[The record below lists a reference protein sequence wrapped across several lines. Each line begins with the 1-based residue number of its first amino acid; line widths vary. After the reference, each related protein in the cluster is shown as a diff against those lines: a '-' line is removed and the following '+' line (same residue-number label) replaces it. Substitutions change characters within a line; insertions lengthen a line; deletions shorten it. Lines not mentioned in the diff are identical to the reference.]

1 MLVILKIGLA
11 LSGGGIRGIA
21 HAGALKAL
29 EENNINIDIIG
40 GTSSGSLVAAL
51 YALGYS
57 PYYIYILFKRYANEL
72 TKLNTSTIATGIG
85 NFIINKKVSINGLK
99 TGESIEETYNKLALK
114 KGVNKIN
121 QIKMPIVI
129 PTVDISSSKEYVFTS
144 VLPEGEEEKY
154 ITDISV
160 GKAVRASSSF
170 PLVFSPCVY
179 KNHMFLDGGA
189 LDNTPALEVKKLGAD
204 KVISIK
210 FDSDTVTKD
219 SNIMDIVMK
228 MVDIMGSKVS
238 EESLALSDYIITI
251 PSDGTG
257 LLETTK
263 IDYCYKSGY
272 DTVMRNIDEIRK
284 SLEV

>member
-1 MLVILKIGLA
+1 MKIGLA

-40 GTSSGSLVAAL
+40 GTSSGSLVASL

-57 PYYIYILFKRYANEL
+57 PYYIYILFKKYAKEI
-72 TKLNTSTIATGIG
+72 TKLNASTITTGIG
-85 NFIINKKVSINGLK
+85 NFLINKKVSINGLK
-99 TGESIEETYNKLALK
+99 TGESIEKTYNKLALK
-114 KGVNKIN
+114 MGVSKLS
-121 QIKMPIVI
+121 QMRMPIVI
-129 PTVDISSSKEYVFTS
+129 PTVDISNSKEYVFAS
-144 VLPEGEEEKY
+144 KLPEEAEEKY

-170 PLVFSPCVY
+170 PFVFSPCEY

-189 LDNTPALEVKKLGAD
+189 IDNTPAIEVKKQGAD
-204 KVISIK
+204 KVISID
-210 FDSDTVTKD
+210 FDSDKVTKD
-219 SNIMDIVMK
+219 SNVMDIVMK
-228 MVDIMGSKVS
+228 IIDIMGRKVS
-238 EESLALSDYIITI
+238 EESLKISDYIVTI

-272 DTVMRNIDEIRK
+272 DTVMKNIDAIKEI
-284 SLEV
+284 LEK

>member
-1 MLVILKIGLA
+1 MILKIGLA

-154 ITDISV
+154 IIDISV

-179 KNHMFLDGGA
+179 KNYMFLDGGA

-238 EESLALSDYIITI
+238 EESLALSDYVITI

-284 SLEV
+284 SLEI

>member
-1 MLVILKIGLA
+1 MRIGLA

-21 HAGALKAL
+21 HAGVLKAL
-29 EENNINIDIIG
+29 EENNIKIDMIG

-57 PYYIYILFKRYANEL
+57 PYYIYILFKRYADEL
-72 TKLNTSTIATGIG
+72 TKLNTSSIASGVG
-85 NFIINKKVSINGLK
+85 NFLLNKKVSINGLK

-114 KGVNKIN
+114 KGVSRIE
-121 QIKMPIVI
+121 QIGMPLVI
-129 PTVDISSSKEYVFTS
+129 PAVDVASSKKYVFAST
-144 VLPEGEEEKY
+144 VPDGENNENY
-154 ITDISV
+154 ITDIAV

-170 PLVFSPCVY
+170 PVVFSPCAY
-179 KNHMFLDGGA
+179 KNHLFLDGGA
-189 LDNTPALEVKKLGAD
+189 VDNIPALEIKKQGAD
-204 KVISIK
+204 KVISVN
-210 FDSDTVTKD
+210 FDSDTVNED

-228 MVDIMGSKVS
+228 VIDIMGTKVS
-238 EESLALSDYIITI
+238 EESLNSSDYIITI

-272 DTVMRNIDEIRK
+272 NTVMKNIDAIKK
-284 SLEV
+284 SLEI

>member
-1 MLVILKIGLA
+1 MKIGLA

-29 EENNINIDIIG
+29 EENDINIDIIG
-40 GTSSGSLVAAL
+40 GTSSGSLVASL

-57 PYYIYILFKRYANEL
+57 PYYIYILFKKYAKEI
-72 TKLNTSTIATGIG
+72 TKLNASTITTGIG
-85 NFIINKKVSINGLK
+85 NFLINKKVSINGLK
-99 TGESIEETYNKLALK
+99 TGESIEKTYNKLALK
-114 KGVNKIN
+114 MGVSKLS
-121 QIKMPIVI
+121 QMRMPIVI
-129 PTVDISSSKEYVFTS
+129 PTVDISNSKEYVFAS
-144 VLPEGEEEKY
+144 KLPEEAEEKY

-170 PLVFSPCVY
+170 PFVFSPCEY

-189 LDNTPALEVKKLGAD
+189 LDNIPALEVKKLGAD
-204 KVISIK
+204 KVISIR

-272 DTVMRNIDEIRK
+272 NTVMENIDEIR
-284 SLEV
+284 SALEK

>member
-1 MLVILKIGLA
+1 MKIGLA

-40 GTSSGSLVAAL
+40 GTSSGSLVATL

-57 PYYIYILFKRYANEL
+57 PYYIYILFKKYADDL
-72 TKLNTSTIATGIG
+72 TKLNNSVIATGIG
-85 NFIINKKVSINGLK
+85 NFLINKKVSINGLK
-99 TGESIEETYNKLALK
+99 TGESIEETYNKLASK
-114 KGVNKIN
+114 KGVNIIS
-121 QIKMPIVI
+121 QIKMPVVI
-129 PTVDISSSKEYVFTS
+129 PTVDVSNSKEYVFTS
-144 VLPEGEEEKY
+144 VIPEEEEKEKY
-154 ITDISV
+154 ITDISI

-170 PLVFSPCVY
+170 PLVFSPCAY
-179 KNHMFLDGGA
+179 KEHIFIDGGA
-189 LDNTPALEVKKLGAD
+189 LDNVPAQEIKKQGAD

-210 FDSDTVTKD
+210 FDSDTVTSK
-219 SNIMDIVMK
+219 SNVMDIVMK
-228 MVDIMGSKVS
+228 VIDIMGSKVS

-272 DTVMRNIDEIRK
+272 DTVIKNINEMKRA
-284 SLEV
+284 LEK

>member
-1 MLVILKIGLA
+1 MKIGLA

-21 HAGALKAL
+21 HAGVLKAL
-29 EENNINIDIIG
+29 EENNIKIDIIG
-40 GTSSGSLVAAL
+40 GTSSGSLVASL

-57 PYYIYILFKRYANEL
+57 PYYIYILFKRYADEL
-72 TKLNTSTIATGIG
+72 TKLNTSSIASGVG
-85 NFIINKKVSINGLK
+85 NFILNKKVSINGLK

-114 KGVNKIN
+114 KGISRIEQVG
-121 QIKMPIVI
+121 MPLVI
-129 PTVDISSSKEYVFTS
+129 PALDVSNSKKYVFAS
-144 VLPEGEEEKY
+144 MVPNGENNENY

-170 PLVFSPCVY
+170 PVVFSPCAY
-179 KNHMFLDGGA
+179 KNHLFLDGGA
-189 LDNTPALEVKKLGAD
+189 VDNTPALEIKKQGAD
-204 KVISIK
+204 KVISVN
-210 FDSDTVTKD
+210 FDSDTVNED

-228 MVDIMGSKVS
+228 VIDIMGTKVS
-238 EESLALSDYIITI
+238 EESLNSSDCIITI

-272 DTVMRNIDEIRK
+272 NTVIKNIDAIKK
-284 SLEV
+284 SLEI

>member
-1 MLVILKIGLA
+1 MKIGLA

-40 GTSSGSLVAAL
+40 GTSSGSLVASL

-57 PYYIYILFKRYANEL
+57 PYYIYILFKKYAKEI
-72 TKLNTSTIATGIG
+72 TKLNASTITTGIG
-85 NFIINKKVSINGLK
+85 NFLINKKVSINGLK
-99 TGESIEETYNKLALK
+99 TGESIEKTYNKLALK
-114 KGVNKIN
+114 MGVSKLS
-121 QIKMPIVI
+121 QMRMPIVI
-129 PTVDISSSKEYVFTS
+129 PAVDISNSKEYIFTS
-144 VLPEGEEEKY
+144 KLPSGESEEKY
-154 ITDISV
+154 ITDISL

-170 PLVFSPCVY
+170 PFVFSPCEY

-189 LDNTPALEVKKLGAD
+189 IDNTPALEVKKLGAD
-204 KVISIK
+204 KVISID
-210 FDSDTVTKD
+210 FDSDQVTKD

-228 MVDIMGSKVS
+228 IIDIMGRKVS
-238 EESLALSDYIITI
+238 EESLKISDYIITI

-272 DTVMRNIDEIRK
+272 DTVNKNIEKIKEI
-284 SLEV
+284 L

>member
-1 MLVILKIGLA
+1 MKIGLA

-29 EENNINIDIIG
+29 EENNIKIDIIG
-40 GTSSGSLVAAL
+40 GTSSGSLVASL

-57 PYYIYILFKRYANEL
+57 PYYIYILFKRYADGL
-72 TKLNTSTIATGIG
+72 TKLNTSTIASGVG
-85 NFIINKKVSINGLK
+85 NFLINKKVNINGLK
-99 TGESIEETYNKLALK
+99 TGESIEETYNQLALK
-114 KGVNKIN
+114 KGIK
-121 QIKMPIVI
+121 QICQIEMPIVI
-129 PTVDISSSKEYVFTS
+129 PTVDISNSREYVFS
-144 VLPEGEEEKY
+144 SRVPNGENSEMY
-154 ITDISV
+154 ITDVSI

-170 PLVFSPCVY
+170 PLVFCPCEHE
-179 KNHMFLDGGA
+179 NHMFIDGGA
-189 LDNTPALEVKKLGAD
+189 LDNTPTLEVKKQGAD

-228 MVDIMGSKVS
+228 TIDIMGGKVS
-238 EESLALSDYIITI
+238 EESLNSSDYIITI

-257 LLETTK
+257 LLETSK

-272 DTVMRNIDEIRK
+272 NTVIQNIDKIKRALEI
-284 SLEV
+284 

>member
-1 MLVILKIGLA
+1 MKIGLA

-29 EENNINIDIIG
+29 EENNINVDIIG
-40 GTSSGSLVAAL
+40 GTSSGSLVASL

-57 PYYIYILFKRYANEL
+57 PYYIYILFKRYAKEI
-72 TKLNTSTIATGIG
+72 TKLNASTITTGIG
-85 NFIINKKVSINGLK
+85 NFLINKKVSINGLK
-99 TGESIEETYNKLALK
+99 TGESIERTYNKLAIK
-114 KGVNKIN
+114 MGVSKIS
-121 QIKMPIVI
+121 QMRMPIVI
-129 PTVDISSSKEYVFTS
+129 PAVDISNSKEYIFTS
-144 VLPEGEEEKY
+144 NLPKEGAGEKY

-170 PLVFSPCVY
+170 PFVFSPCEY

-189 LDNTPALEVKKLGAD
+189 IDNTPALEVKKLGAD
-204 KVISIK
+204 KVISID
-210 FDSDTVTKD
+210 FDSDKVTKD

-228 MVDIMGSKVS
+228 IIDIMGRKVS
-238 EESLALSDYIITI
+238 EESLKISDYIVTI

-272 DTVMRNIDEIRK
+272 DTVMKNIEKIKEILRN
-284 SLEV
+284 

>member
-1 MLVILKIGLA
+1 MKIGLA

-29 EENNINIDIIG
+29 EENDINIDIIG
-40 GTSSGSLVAAL
+40 GTSSGSLVASL

-57 PYYIYILFKRYANEL
+57 PYYIYILFKKYAKEI
-72 TKLNTSTIATGIG
+72 TKLNASTITTGIG
-85 NFIINKKVSINGLK
+85 NFLINKKVSINGLK
-99 TGESIEETYNKLALK
+99 TGESIEKTYNKLALK
-114 KGVNKIN
+114 MGVSKLS
-121 QIKMPIVI
+121 QMRMPIVI
-129 PTVDISSSKEYVFTS
+129 PTVDISNSKEYVFAS
-144 VLPEGEEEKY
+144 KLPEEAEEKY

-170 PLVFSPCVY
+170 PFVFSPCEY

-189 LDNTPALEVKKLGAD
+189 IDNTPALEVKRQGAD
-204 KVISIK
+204 KVISID
-210 FDSDTVTKD
+210 FDSDKVTKD
-219 SNIMDIVMK
+219 SNVMDIVMK
-228 MVDIMGSKVS
+228 IIDIMGRKVS
-238 EESLALSDYIITI
+238 EESLKISDYIVTI

-272 DTVMRNIDEIRK
+272 DTVMKNIDAIKEI
-284 SLEV
+284 LEK

>member
-1 MLVILKIGLA
+1 MKIGLA

-29 EENNINIDIIG
+29 EENDIKIDIIG
-40 GTSSGSLVAAL
+40 GTSSGSLVASL

-57 PYYIYILFKRYANEL
+57 PYYIYILFKKYASEL
-72 TKLNTSTIATGIG
+72 TKLNNSYIASGVG
-85 NFIINKKVSINGLK
+85 NFIINKKVNISGLK
-99 TGESIEETYNKLALK
+99 TGESIEQTYNKLANK
-114 KGVNKIN
+114 KGVDRIS

-129 PTVDISSSKEYVFTS
+129 PAVDISTSKEYVFTS
-144 VLPEGEEEKY
+144 KIPEGEDEEKD

-160 GKAVRASSSF
+160 GKATRASSSF
-170 PLVFSPCVY
+170 PVVFSPCEY
-179 KNHMFLDGGA
+179 KHYMFIDGGA
-189 LDNTPALEVKKLGAD
+189 LDNIPALEVKKLGAD

-219 SNIMDIVMK
+219 SNIMDIAMK
-228 MVDIMGSKVS
+228 VIDIMGSKVS
-238 EESLALSDYIITI
+238 EESLDKSDYVITI

-263 IDYCYKSGY
+263 LDYCYKSGY
-272 DTVMRNIDEIRK
+272 MTVMENINDIKKIIEK
-284 SLEV
+284 

>member
-1 MLVILKIGLA
+1 MKIGLA

-29 EENNINIDIIG
+29 EENNINVDIIG

-57 PYYIYILFKRYANEL
+57 PYYIYILFKKYAKEI
-72 TKLNTSTIATGIG
+72 TKLNASTITTGIG
-85 NFIINKKVSINGLK
+85 NFLINKKVSINGLK
-99 TGESIEETYNKLALK
+99 TGESIEKTYNKLALK
-114 KGVNKIN
+114 MGVGKIS
-121 QIKMPIVI
+121 QMRMPIVI
-129 PTVDISSSKEYVFTS
+129 PAVDISNSKEYIFTS
-144 VLPEGEEEKY
+144 QLPKEGADEKY

-170 PLVFSPCVY
+170 PFVFSPCEY

-189 LDNTPALEVKKLGAD
+189 IDNTPALEVKKLGAD
-204 KVISIK
+204 KVISID
-210 FDSDTVTKD
+210 FDSDKVTKD

-228 MVDIMGSKVS
+228 IIDIMGRKVS
-238 EESLALSDYIITI
+238 EESLKISDYIVTI

-272 DTVMRNIDEIRK
+272 DTVMKDIKKIKEI
-284 SLEV
+284 LEN